1 MDNQLSFII
10 KLVILSTII
19 SVIIKYLAPS
29 LPIAA
34 TSINGLIGV
43 LAPTVFLAIAL
54 VGRAL
59 SYRETEWQASGKP

>member
-19 SVIIKYLAPS
+19 SVIIKYVAPS
-29 LPIAA
+29 VPIAA
-34 TSINGLIGV
+34 TSVNGLIGI
-43 LAPTVFLAIAL
+43 LAPTVILAIAL

-59 SYRETEWQASGKP
+59 SYKESD

>member
-19 SVIIKYLAPS
+19 SVIIKYAATT

-34 TSINGLIGV
+34 TSVNGLIGI
-43 LAPTVFLAIAL
+43 LAPTVILAIAL

-59 SYRETEWQASGKP
+59 SYRESE

>member
-19 SVIIKYLAPS
+19 SVIIKYVAPS
-29 LPIAA
+29 VPIAA
-34 TSINGLIGV
+34 TSVNGLIGI
-43 LAPTVFLAIAL
+43 LAPTVILAIAL

-59 SYRETEWQASGKP
+59 SYGKSN

>member
-59 SYRETEWQASGKP
+59 SYRETE